1 MPSMSSSADKRSR
14 AALDFLGVLRS
25 GHGPFQFSVFI
36 AGLVTSIQLGFDG
49 VDLLLLVGF
58 ALAFVM
64 NEHRATV
71 PILPLRNLA
80 VEIKPT
86 LLELGGCPLA
96 IR

>member
-1 MPSMSSSADKRSR
+1 M
-14 AALDFLGVLRS
+14 LRS
-25 GHGPFQFSVFI
+25 GHRAFQFGFFI
-36 AGLVTSIQLGFDG
+36 AMLVTPIQLGFDG
-49 VDLLLLVGF
+49 VDFLLLVGF

-80 VEIKPT
+80 VEIKST
-86 LLELGGCPLA
+86 LLELGGRPLA